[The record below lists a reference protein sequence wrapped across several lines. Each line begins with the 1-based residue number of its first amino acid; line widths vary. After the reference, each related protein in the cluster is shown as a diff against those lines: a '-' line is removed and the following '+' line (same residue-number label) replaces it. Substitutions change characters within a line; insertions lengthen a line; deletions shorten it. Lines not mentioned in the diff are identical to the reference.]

1 MSKRYLIGSCQLGLK
16 NNHDT
21 DYLQIEESGDGSRYK
36 REFKNGEDVVT
47 RSAVNIDRQ
56 MNFELPINEKT
67 AKYYIINYQ
76 LDEEIIGQEFP
87 YKYRILDKRDKYIQ
101 LLNYIADNKVLNFN
115 KEININDWHCSKALY
130 HVAYL
135 TFILENN
142 STILTAEQKAVVQK
156 IHDKQMPIA
165 YLDELE
171 EKIRNLNRLENKI
184 TED

>member
-1 MSKRYLIGSCQLGLK
+1 MFLIGSRLLGLS

-21 DYLQIEESGDGSRYK
+21 DYLQITESDDVTFYK
-36 REFKNGEDVVT
+36 REHIKGEDVVT
-47 RSAVNIDRQ
+47 RSSANIARQ
-56 MNFELPINEKT
+56 MNFDMPINEKT
-67 AKYYIINYQ
+67 VKYYIINYQ

-142 STILTAEQKAVVQK
+142 STVLTAQQKAVVQR

-171 EKIRNLNRLENKI
+171 EKIKTLKFAK
-184 TED
+184 